1 MTSMVTVLGLVER
14 ERARQELLKREG
26 RFPATCA
33 DDVSDLRRLA
43 ILTEEF
49 LEVLQAR
56 MLMVAQLVND
66 EADGKPRPEHL
77 AHLRAELVQ
86 VAAVC
91 VAWREAL

>member
-43 ILTEEF
+43 
-49 LEVLQAR
+49 
-56 MLMVAQLVND
+56 QLVND

>member
-1 MTSMVTVLGLVER
+1 
-14 ERARQELLKREG
+14 
-26 RFPATCA
+26 
-33 DDVSDLRRLA
+33 
-43 ILTEEF
+43 
-49 LEVLQAR
+49 
-56 MLMVAQLVND
+56 VAQLVND